1 METDL
6 LSTVLS
12 DSTLRPLLLRWSRL
26 QLEQDPRPTAFSQP
40 GEFCPQLMAGQ
51 EQLRDK
57 IISYLKAHYH
67 QASQGA
73 RTLAM
78 LAAQSFYR
86 MQNPFALREMSL
98 QAALGK

>member
-12 DSTLRPLLLRWSRL
+12 DSQLRPLLLRWSRL
-26 QLEQDPRPTAFSQP
+26 QLAQDPRPTPFGQP
-40 GEFCPQLMAGQ
+40 GEPCPQLQAGQ
-51 EQLRDK
+51 EQLRDS
-57 IISYLKAHYH
+57 ISSYLKAHYH
-67 QASQGA
+67 QAAQAA

-78 LAAQSFYR
+78 LAVQTFYR

-98 QAALGK
+98 QAALGR